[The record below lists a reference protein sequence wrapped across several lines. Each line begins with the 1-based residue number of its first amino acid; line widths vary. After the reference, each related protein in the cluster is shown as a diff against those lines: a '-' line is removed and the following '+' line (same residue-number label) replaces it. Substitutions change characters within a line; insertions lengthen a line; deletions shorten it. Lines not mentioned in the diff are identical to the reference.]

1 MMRSGVLATR
11 HMLEMHTGLNIA
23 TRIDEMRK
31 EFEIDRERI
40 VGISRDNAANM
51 DVAVA
56 SLVFPDTNCFGHT
69 L

>member
-1 MMRSGVLATR
+1 
-11 HMLEMHTGLNIA
+11 MHTGLNIA
-23 TRIDEMRK
+23 TSIEKIRK

-56 SLVFPDTNCFGHT
+56 SLGFPDTNCFVHT
-69 L
+69 LQLL